1 MRSNLKP
8 LGSNSSNGG
17 VGTENYYEPV
27 LITLSHNTVEQPP
40 GTVLSFQNIRS
51 QFTKVL
57 HLQESPHRTALAFA
71 IGIFIAFS
79 PTYGLH
85 TVTVALCTWVFRL
98 NFLAIFLGALV
109 NNPWTIAPILGL
121 TLWTGFMLLGMPN
134 STSFQWETLTLD
146 NLYEVISP
154 YLLPFITGGCV
165 LGLAGS
171 LLAYPVA
178 LLIISKT
185 RRPKS
190 A

>member
-1 MRSNLKP
+1 
-8 LGSNSSNGG
+8 
-17 VGTENYYEPV
+17 
-27 LITLSHNTVEQPP
+27 
-40 GTVLSFQNIRS
+40 VLSFQNIRS

-85 TVTVALCTWVFRL
+85 TVTVALCTWIFRL

-121 TLWTGFMLLGMPN
+121 TLWTGFMLLGMPD

>member
-1 MRSNLKP
+1 M
-8 LGSNSSNGG
+8 
-17 VGTENYYEPV
+17 
-27 LITLSHNTVEQPP
+27 
-40 GTVLSFQNIRS
+40 LSFQYIRS
-51 QFTKVL
+51 QFRNVL

-71 IGIFIAFS
+71 IGVFIAFS

-85 TVTVALCTWVFRL
+85 TVTVALCTWGFRL

-109 NNPWTIAPILGL
+109 NNPWTLAPILGL
-121 TLWTGFMLLGMPN
+121 TIWTGFMLLGIPD
-134 STSFQWETLTLD
+134 SPSFQWETLTLE
-146 NLYEVISP
+146 NLYDVISP

-165 LGLAGS
+165 LGLSGA
-171 LLAYPVA
+171 LLAYPLA